1 MSLQRL
7 RLSLAWKAFPWAAA
21 QIKTARGVR
30 VPLQARGDF
39 PALAEIF
46 VQQAYAPLL
55 AALPEPVTSWVDLGC
70 NAGMFSAWL
79 YDRACAT
86 GNGAECRAL
95 LVEPGSCIETAR
107 EMVRL
112 NGLKDRFQV
121 VRACVGDGAPVV
133 FYESKS
139 STRSSSAIKPL
150 SREKQIQ
157 METRTVTSLLDGHLP
172 QADLIKIDIEG
183 AEKFVLREAG
193 ILPRFRAGIIEWH
206 AETTSGADVAA
217 WITGAGG
224 RVVHAV
230 AQDGTT
236 GDPLQAR
243 LGMLAWSC
251 GQR

>member
-7 RLSLAWKAFPWAAA
+7 LLSIGWKTFPWAAA
-21 QIKTARGVR
+21 QIKSAHGVR
-30 VPLQARGDF
+30 VPLRARGDF

-79 YDRACAT
+79 YDRACAA
-86 GNGAECRAL
+86 GHGAECRAL
-95 LVEPGSCIETAR
+95 LVEPGRCIDTAR
-107 EMVRL
+107 EMVRI
-112 NGLKDRFQV
+112 NGLAERFQAV
-121 VRACVGDGAPVV
+121 QACVGDGAPVV

-139 STRSSSAIKPL
+139 STRSSSAIKPP
-150 SREKQIQ
+150 SREKQIR
-157 METRTVTSLLDGHLP
+157 METRTVTSLLESHLP

-183 AEKFVLREAG
+183 AEKFVLREKG

-206 AETTSGADVAA
+206 AETTTGSDVAA
-217 WITGAGG
+217 WLAQAGA
-224 RVVHAV
+224 RIVHAV
-230 AQDGTT
+230 AQDGTK

-243 LGMLAWSC
+243 LGMLAWV
-251 GQR
+251 RE

>member
-1 MSLQRL
+1 MSLKRL
-7 RLSLAWKAFPWAAA
+7 LLSIAWKTFPWGDA
-21 QIKTARGVR
+21 QIRTARQVR
-30 VPLQARGDF
+30 VPLRERGDF

-55 AALPEPVTSWVDLGC
+55 AALPEPITSWVDLGC

-79 YDRACAT
+79 YDRACAA
-86 GNGAECRAL
+86 GRDADCRAL
-95 LVEPGSCIETAR
+95 LVEPGRCIATAR
-107 EMVRL
+107 EFARL
-112 NGLKDRFQV
+112 NGLTEKFQIV
-121 VRACVGDGAPVV
+121 QACVGDGTPVV

-139 STRSSSAIKPL
+139 STRSSSAIKPP
-150 SREKQIQ
+150 SREKQIR
-157 METRTVTSLLDGHLP
+157 METRTLTSLLDGHLP

-217 WITGAGG
+217 WIAAGGG

-230 AQDGTT
+230 AQDGTP

-243 LGMLAWSC
+243 LGMLAWV
-251 GQR
+251 RE